1 MLFRS
6 FPPRDGMSLGVALDL
21 NSIQAKLGDLEER
34 SADNMARI
42 ERQLRLLNTSIQKLH
57 SREPVHRP
65 REQARSADSSLR
77 RTDLQGIR
85 DELAGLS
92 QHVAALVDALE
103 RATARMH
110 TPERAVSRAE
120 TPEHAVSRP
129 HTQDYATSVLETLE
143 RAAAGV
149 SALGD
154 TRSRRS
160 SDASDNSHASD
171 SSFCLP

>member
-1 MLFRS
+1 
-6 FPPRDGMSLGVALDL
+6 MSLGVALDL

-34 SADNMARI
+34 GADNMARI

-57 SREPVHRP
+57 SREPVQRP
-65 REQARSADSSLR
+65 REQAQSADSSLR
-77 RTDLQGIR
+77 RADLQGIR

-92 QHVAALVDALE
+92 QNVAALVDALE
-103 RATARMH
+103 RATMH

-129 HTQDYATSVLETLE
+129 HTQDYAASVLETLE
-143 RAAAGV
+143 RAAAGAG
-149 SALGD
+149 ALGY

-160 SDASDNSHASD
+160 SDASASSDASD

>member
-34 SADNMARI
+34 GADNMARI

-57 SREPVHRP
+57 SREPVQLSP
-65 REQARSADSSLR
+65 EQAKSADSSLR
-77 RTDLQGIR
+77 RADLQGIR

-92 QHVAALVDALE
+92 QNVAALVDALE

-129 HTQDYATSVLETLE
+129 HTQDYAASVLETLE
-143 RAAAGV
+143 RAAAGAG
-149 SALGD
+149 ALGY

-160 SDASDNSHASD
+160 SDASASSDASD